1 VPYLINRRH
10 TTEGQCFEI
19 IMDWLDRCTE
29 LSRLTFNADSRV
41 KDVIKNAGPFGPVYP
56 DKQKEGYPGLY
67 ELLVK
72 FRVL

>member
-1 VPYLINRRH
+1 
-10 TTEGQCFEI
+10 
-19 IMDWLDRCTE
+19 MDWLDRCTV

-56 DKQKEGYPGLY
+56 DKQKEEYPGLY